1 MASFAKNLAALQA
14 LPSDAK
20 NFASFALY
28 NVTPA
33 AIEREKIDYH
43 DVGIAPFAKQQADF
57 NQAAQVINSDVMMMG
72 YNMSTR
78 GNDSTIPWSNFHETI
93 KKSNDKYIPATLKG
107 TFAEGAYMSDL
118 FKDLHLTDSN
128 LVHRLFR
135 STLPQSRLQLKP
147 EELAQVAGIDLA
159 VIFQRS
165 IQLFMAEYRALQ
177 PKYLL
182 LFGKNTQDDFAKLRQ
197 FYPEFQV
204 APDVQIIKLKHYAP
218 RAENHYSVARQNRQI
233 LTTIKAN

>member
-1 MASFAKNLAALQA
+1 MASFEKNLAALRA

-33 AIEREKIDYH
+33 AIEREEIDYH
-43 DVGIAPFAKQQADF
+43 DVGIAPFSKRLA
-57 NQAAQVINSDVMMMG
+57 NLNEAAQIINSDVMMMG

-135 STLPQSRLQLKP
+135 STLPKSRLQLRD
-147 EELAQVAGIDLA
+147 EERAQVVGIDLA
-159 VIFQRS
+159 EIFQRS
-165 IQLFMAEYRALQ
+165 IELFMAEYHALK

-182 LFGKNTQDDFAKLRQ
+182 LFGKNTQDDFAKLCQ

-204 APDVQIIKLKHYAP
+204 AADVQVIKLKHYAP

-233 LTTIKAN
+233 LSEIELK